1 MELSA
6 PPSSLLAQVH
16 GALSSSPYVSL
27 HSFHVETSGSTVRL
41 HGQVGTF
48 FQKQMAQELIRRVD
62 GVERIENL
70 LQVNW

>member
-1 MELSA
+1 MELTA
-6 PPSSLLAQVH
+6 PTSSLLAQVQ
-16 GALSSSPYVSL
+16 GALSSSPYVNL
-27 HSFHVETSGSTVRL
+27 HSFHVEASGGTVRL

-48 FQKQMAQELIRRVD
+48 FQKQMAQELVRRLD